1 MLELIGLIL
10 AISFLII
17 FAAGVVPF
25 ALYSAAA
32 ILSLWALFL
41 AWRTRRRDEI
51 PRYSLIISAAII
63 IIWLLIT
70 VIPLN
75 DSVWRFTGGERARI
89 HAQARTAL
97 MTAKQL
103 ELAELSPPAFSLSLN
118 RAGTW
123 RIIIL
128 LLGAFA
134 AAWLAAS
141 MPANYQKHYLQFL
154 VIAGVIIACAGLLGR
169 YVLAP
174 GGSVWWC
181 FEIQAKHSLA
191 CFVNPNHYGAFLAML
206 CPAVLALAV
215 RDVEKR
221 EWERLAL
228 WVGALAILTAGI
240 IASESRGAY
249 LIFCLSLLASGLL
262 FLSRKNARASIA
274 LAAFV
279 CLGFLAIACLG
290 TPHMDR
296 ELRTLFHRKG
306 QNFPRTALWR
316 DSLGILFPDFALCG
330 LGAEGFRTISPRYA
344 RQTTSSHY
352 FHHAESAYVQFLLD
366 GGIIGLILI
375 GGLALCYGR
384 EALRH
389 FRLRGRS
396 RTVFISAAGA
406 IAVILAHAVYDFGL
420 HVPLYGIVAGSF
432 FGLFLG
438 RPSTQS
444 LDHDRNRNLS
454 SARLKQLIPLI
465 PLLAFLLILAV
476 WFSYGRDIYVRDKY
490 AYVQQA
496 TPEQLAE
503 NLSWAPGWWAN
514 WYYLGRAA
522 CNSGTWAGRHFGES
536 CISRAAL
543 LNPRNLH
550 IWKQL
555 AILRWHLGKT
565 RQAQLAYNRCAALL
579 PPAARK
585 QLRGIQALLPEDI

>member
-1 MLELIGLIL
+1 MVQLACLIL
-10 AISFLII
+10 SII
-17 FAAGVVPF
+17 ILVVFAAGVVPF
-25 ALYSAAA
+25 ALYSASV
-32 ILSLWALFL
+32 ILALGTL
-41 AWRTRRRDEI
+41 YVAWCARRRDEA
-51 PRYSLIISAAII
+51 PRYSLIVSGAII

-70 VIPLN
+70 LLPLSN
-75 DSVWRFTGGERARI
+75 SVWRVASNERANI
-89 HAQARTAL
+89 YAQAGTAL
-97 MTAKQL
+97 ITAN
-103 ELAELSPPAFSLSLN
+103 ELKVARVSKPAFSLSLN

-141 MPANYQKHYLQFL
+141 MPTSYKQHYLRFL

-174 GGSVWWC
+174 GNSVWWLLD
-181 FEIQAKHSLA
+181 IQAKHSLA

-206 CPAVLALAV
+206 CPAVLAFAV

-221 EWERLAL
+221 EWERLGL
-228 WVGALAILTAGI
+228 WVAALAIFTAGI

-249 LIFCLSLLASGLL
+249 LIFCLSLLATGLL
-262 FLSRKNARASIA
+262 FLSRKNARASIG

-290 TPHMDR
+290 TPSMDR
-296 ELRTLFHRKG
+296 ELRALFHRKG
-306 QNFPRTALWR
+306 QNFPRIALCR
-316 DSLGILFPDFALCG
+316 DSLGISRDFALCG

-344 RQTTSSHY
+344 RQTPSSGY
-352 FHHAESAYVQFLLD
+352 FHHAESTYVQFLVD

-438 RPSTQS
+438 RPSSQS

-454 SARLKQLIPLI
+454 SARLKQAIPLI
-465 PLLAFLLILAV
+465 PLLALLLILSV
-476 WFSYGRDIYVRDKY
+476 WFTYGRDIHVRDKY

-503 NLSWAPGWWAN
+503 NLSWAPAWWAN

-522 CNSGTWAGRHFGES
+522 CNSGTWGGRHFGES

-555 AILRWHLGKT
+555 AILRWHLGKS
-565 RQAQLAYNRCAALL
+565 REAQLAYNRYVALL
-579 PPAARK
+579 PASARNR
-585 QLRGIQALLPEDI
+585 LRGIQELLPKGI